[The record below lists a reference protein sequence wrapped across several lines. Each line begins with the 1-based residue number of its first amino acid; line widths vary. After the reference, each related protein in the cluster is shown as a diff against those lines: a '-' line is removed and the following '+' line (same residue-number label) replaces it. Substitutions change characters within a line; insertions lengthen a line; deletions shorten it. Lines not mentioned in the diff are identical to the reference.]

1 MHVTLLH
8 LLLELLSLQ
17 TGFPRTAEVYSAVGN
32 GNGWQVLPFV
42 KSGESNKKFFV
53 AVARLGTKVVF
64 CEMRKILAPAQEK
77 TLTVQQERKK
87 TFYFMYSGFLQCEE
101 LVLHQ
106 LLKMF
111 APALRALPTLS
122 CL

>member
-1 MHVTLLH
+1 MH
-8 LLLELLSLQ
+8 
-17 TGFPRTAEVYSAVGN
+17 SAVGN
-32 GNGWQVLPFV
+32 SNGWQILLFV

-77 TLTVQQERKK
+77 ALTVKQERKK
-87 TFYFMYSGFLQCEE
+87 TFYFMYLGFLQCEE

-111 APALRALPTLS
+111 APTLRALSTLG